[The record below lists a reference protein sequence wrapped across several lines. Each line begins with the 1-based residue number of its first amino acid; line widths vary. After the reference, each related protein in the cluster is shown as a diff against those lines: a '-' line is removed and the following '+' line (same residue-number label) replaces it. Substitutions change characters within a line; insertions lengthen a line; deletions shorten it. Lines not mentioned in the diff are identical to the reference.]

1 MMKSKGVI
9 MSTPRNVMTPL
20 SQRWERQRYNHDIP
34 ILFALY
40 IKIFSRQQEKCEEN
54 FKKSCYIDFVETP
67 RTHEVEEC
75 NTNLTRNC
83 DITGEEVCTDEFETG
98 NTS

>member
-1 MMKSKGVI
+1 MFI
-9 MSTPRNVMTPL
+9 
-20 SQRWERQRYNHDIP
+20 QD
-34 ILFALY
+34 
-40 IKIFSRQQEKCEEN
+40 KIFGYLNIAINIVPLQQEKCEEN

-83 DITGEEVCTDEFETG
+83 DIEGEEVCTDEFETG
-98 NTS
+98 NTFQ